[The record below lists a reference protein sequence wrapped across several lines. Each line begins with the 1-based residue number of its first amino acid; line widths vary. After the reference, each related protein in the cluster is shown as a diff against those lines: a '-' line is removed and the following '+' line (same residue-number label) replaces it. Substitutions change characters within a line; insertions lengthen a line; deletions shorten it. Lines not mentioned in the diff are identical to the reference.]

1 MTTQYAKLVSTIATS
16 VSEEEKMNKQLLE
29 VAAEYPVE
37 DAISLIKLCEFTQ
50 DKSQLAR
57 AVIRQFTPQMGF
69 VLPFYL
75 SVLGAH
81 AFTENGSRHYRGGSI
96 SDVFALDKERKT
108 DWGTEILRQFAKTD
122 SPKLARVAL
131 RRQLDS
137 ESADGLCATMCIL
150 ALQQDWIKTRQFR
163 NMDAI
168 IATHINKLGL
178 ANLTIGDIN
187 YDSSKYEGEAGHEF
201 NTDNEEDGDGGHEP
215 NFQL

>member
-1 MTTQYAKLVSTIATS
+1 MSTQYAKLVSTIASS
-16 VSEEEKMNKQLLE
+16 VSEEEKMSKQLLE

-37 DAISLIKLCEFTQ
+37 DAISLVKLCEFTQ

-57 AVIRQFTPQMGF
+57 AITRQFVPQMAF
-69 VLPFYL
+69 ALPFYM
-75 SVLGAH
+75 SVIGAH

-96 SDVFALDKERKT
+96 SDLFTLDKEMKT
-108 DWGTEILRQFAKTD
+108 DWGTEVLRQFAKTD

-137 ESADGLCATMCIL
+137 EGADGLCATMCIL

-178 ANLTIGDIN
+178 ANLTIGEIN
-187 YDSSKYEGEAGHEF
+187 YDSSKYEGEVGHEF
-201 NTDNEEDGDGGHEP
+201 GTDNEEDGDGGHEP
-215 NFQL
+215 AFSL